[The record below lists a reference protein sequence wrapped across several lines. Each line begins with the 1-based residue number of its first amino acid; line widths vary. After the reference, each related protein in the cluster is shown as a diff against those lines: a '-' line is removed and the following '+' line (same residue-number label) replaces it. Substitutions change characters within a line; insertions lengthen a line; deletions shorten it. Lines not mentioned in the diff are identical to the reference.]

1 MLRNYLLIALRNFK
15 RQKLFTL
22 LNIFGL
28 ALGLGSTIFIF
39 LYVSDELRYD
49 VMHPNYKNTYRIG
62 CTFTNGDR
70 QSFDNTEVP
79 GVFVKYLKDNRSEVT
94 HASRIS
100 YIGYPTSLNYKAK
113 DKIILTEEIRWA
125 EPNFA
130 EVLAFNLAEG
140 NKQKM
145 FENPNSMV
153 ISESGAR
160 KLFGKEDPIGKI
172 ISVKHRW
179 ATEDREIDVMV
190 TGVYRDYPSNSHF
203 KPQYIL
209 NVNAFRTIYGENFN
223 YFMEGTSFGGNR
235 NLGFFE
241 SYVTLKQGA
250 NIKPIKAS
258 LDKIGNQLI
267 QSDSA
272 SRANGWKLSAF
283 LTPMSDLHFD
293 KKNLWEGTNI
303 RGDKTYLTIF
313 SIIAVLIMLIA
324 CINYM
329 NLATARSIKRAK
341 EVGLRKSFG
350 SNRAGIANQFFLESF
365 LMILGSLVLA
375 VLLVILFLHPFN
387 QLAHKT
393 FTLGSLINP
402 VMIAIIFGI
411 VLFMGFLSGI
421 YPAFY
426 LSAFQPVEVLKGQI
440 VKGKGAEF
448 FRKSLVTIQ
457 YTVALVLII
466 CTFIVI
472 RQMEQLKT
480 TKLNEQGSQ
489 ILSIRFGGIAPQERF
504 AEFKRSVL
512 EDPQIE
518 YVTMANHLPRLNYF
532 GWIGTDVKFPEFG
545 DKKLQWNQLNVEF
558 DFAKAF
564 KLQFIAGRDFQFGN
578 LNDSNSMIINEAGI
592 KALNQPISKVI
603 GTTVNEIRFDT
614 IIQYR
619 IIGVAKD
626 FPYRSMHQPIEPLLL
641 NPHLHF
647 IDKIAYI
654 KLPAGKFGEKIASI
668 EKKWKAVFPNTG
680 FDHWFL
686 NDEFNRMYI
695 AEGRVSSLAKSFAVL
710 AILITVLG
718 VFGLASYTAEQ
729 RTKEVGIRKV
739 LGAGERQVISLFLWV
754 FVKIFA
760 VACLAAI
767 PMAWFAAYKWLQG
780 FAYRT
785 TISPLIF
792 AISFLGL
799 LLVTLLTVGYEI
811 LKSART
817 NPVNSLRTE

>member
-15 RQKLFTL
+15 RQKLFSL
-22 LNIFGL
+22 LNMFGL
-28 ALGLGSTIFIF
+28 ALGLGSAIFIF
-39 LYVSDELRYD
+39 LYVSDELCYD
-49 VMHPNYKNTYRIG
+49 VMHPNYKNSYRIG
-62 CTFTNGDR
+62 CTFTNRDG
-70 QSFDNTEVP
+70 QTFDNTEVP
-79 GVFVKYLKDNRSEVT
+79 GAFVKYLKDNRSEVT
-94 HASRIS
+94 HASRIT
-100 YIGYPTSLNYKAK
+100 YVGYPTSLNYEAK

-125 EPNFA
+125 EPNFQ
-130 EVLAFNLAEG
+130 EVLAFDPVEG
-140 NKQKM
+140 NRQKM

-153 ISESGAR
+153 VSETGAK
-160 KLFGKEDPIGKI
+160 KLFGKEDPVGKI

-190 TGVYRDYPSNSHF
+190 TGVYKDYPSNSHF
-203 KPQYIL
+203 KPQFIL
-209 NVNAFRTIYGENFN
+209 NVNAFRTIYGDNFN

-241 SYVTLKQGA
+241 SYVSLKPGA
-250 NIKPIKAS
+250 DIRPIKMG
-258 LDKIGNQLI
+258 LDKLANQMI
-267 QSDSA
+267 SSDSA
-272 SRANGWKLSAF
+272 SAANGWKLSSF
-283 LTPMSDLHFD
+283 LTKMTDLHFD

-303 RGDKTYLTIF
+303 RGDRTYLTIF
-313 SIIAVLIMLIA
+313 SIIAILIMLIA

-329 NLATARSIKRAK
+329 NLATARSVKRAK

-350 SNRAGIANQFFLESF
+350 SDRAGIAKQFFLESF
-365 LMILGSLVLA
+365 LMIMSSLIMA

-402 VMIAIIFGI
+402 VMIAIIFSI
-411 VLFMGFLSGI
+411 VLFMGFISGI

-426 LSAFQPVEVLKGQI
+426 LSAFQAVEVLKGQI
-440 VKGKGAEF
+440 VKGKSAEF
-448 FRKSLVTIQ
+448 FRKSLVAVQ

-472 RQMEQLKT
+472 KQMEQLKT

-489 ILSIRFGGIAPQERF
+489 ILSIRFGGIAQQERF

-518 YVTMANHLPRLNYF
+518 YVTMGNHLPRLNYF

-564 KLQFIAGRDFQFGN
+564 KLQFIAGRDFQTGN

-592 KALNQPISKVI
+592 KALNQPINKVM
-603 GTTVNEIRFDT
+603 GATVNEIRFDT
-614 IIQYR
+614 TLQYR
-619 IIGVAKD
+619 IIGVVKD

-654 KLPAGKFGEKIASI
+654 KLPSGKFGEKIASI

-695 AEGRVSSLAKSFAVL
+695 VEGRVSSLAKSFAVL

-739 LGAGERQVISLFLWV
+739 LGASERQVISMFLRLF
-754 FVKIFA
+754 FKIFA

-767 PMAWFAAYKWLQG
+767 PVAWFAAYKWLQS

-785 TISPLIF
+785 SISPVVF
-792 AISFLGL
+792 AISLLGL
-799 LLVTLLTVGYEI
+799 LGVTLLTVGYEI
-811 LKSART
+811 LKSARS
-817 NPVNSLRTE
+817 NPVTSLRTE

>member
-1 MLRNYLLIALRNFK
+1 MLKNYLLIAFRNFK

-28 ALGLGSTIFIF
+28 ALGLASAIFIF

-49 VMHPNYKNTYRIG
+49 VMHPNFKNSYRIG
-62 CTFTNGDR
+62 GTFTNGEG
-70 QSFDNTEVP
+70 QTFDNTEVP
-79 GVFVKYLKDNRSEVT
+79 GCFVKYLKDNRTEVID
-94 HASRIS
+94 ASRIA

-125 EPNFA
+125 EPNFVN
-130 EVLAFNLAEG
+130 VLAFNLVKG
-140 NKQKM
+140 NEQKM
-145 FENPNSMV
+145 FDNPNSMV
-153 ISESGAR
+153 ISETGAK
-160 KLFGKEDPIGKI
+160 KLFGKEDPIGKT

-209 NVNAFRTIYGENFN
+209 NVNAFRTLYGDNFN
-223 YFMEGTSFGGNR
+223 FYMEGTSFDRNR

-241 SYVTLKQGA
+241 SYVTLKPGTD
-250 NIKPIKAS
+250 IRPLKAG
-258 LDKIGNQLI
+258 LDKLATQLI
-267 QSDSA
+267 SSDSG
-272 SRANGWKLSAF
+272 SVANGWKFSAF
-283 LTPMSDLHFD
+283 LTKMADLHFD

-303 RGDKTYLTIF
+303 RGDNTYLTIF

-350 SNRAGIANQFFLESF
+350 SNRTGIAQQFFLESF
-365 LMILGSLVLA
+365 LTIMGSLILA

-393 FTLGSLINP
+393 FTLGSLLNP
-402 VMIAIIFGI
+402 FMIGIIMSI
-411 VLFMGFLSGI
+411 VVFMGFLSGI

-426 LSAFQPVEVLKGQI
+426 LSAFQAVEVLKGQI

-448 FRKSLVTIQ
+448 LRKSLVTVQ

-472 RQMEQLKT
+472 KQMEQLKT

-489 ILSIRFGGIAPQERF
+489 LLSIRFGGIAQQERF

-558 DFAKAF
+558 DFAKTF
-564 KLQFIAGRDFQFGN
+564 KLQFIAGRDFQVGN
-578 LNDSNSMIINEAGI
+578 LNDSNSMIVNEAGV
-592 KALNQPISKVI
+592 KALKQPISRVV
-603 GTTVNEIRFDT
+603 GTTVSEVRFDT
-614 IIQYR
+614 TIQYK
-619 IIGVAKD
+619 IIGVVKD
-626 FPYRSMHQPIEPLLL
+626 FPFRSMHQPIEPLLL

-680 FDHWFL
+680 FDHWFV

-695 AEGRVSSLAKSFAVL
+695 TENRVSSLAQVFAVL

-739 LGAGERQVISLFLWV
+739 LGASERQVMSMFMRLFL
-754 FVKIFA
+754 KIFA
-760 VACLAAI
+760 VACVAAI
-767 PMAWFAAYKWLQG
+767 PVAWWAAYKWLQG

-785 TISPLIF
+785 SISPMVF
-792 AISFLGL
+792 ALSLLGL
-799 LLVTLLTVGYEI
+799 LGVTIITVGYEI
-811 LKSART
+811 LKSARA
-817 NPVNSLRTE
+817 NPVKSLRTE